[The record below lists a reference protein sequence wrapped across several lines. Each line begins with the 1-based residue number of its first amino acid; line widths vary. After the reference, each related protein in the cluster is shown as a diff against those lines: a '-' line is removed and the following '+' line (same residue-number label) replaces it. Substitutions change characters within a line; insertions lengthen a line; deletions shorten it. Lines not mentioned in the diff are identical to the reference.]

1 MLIKFIKPSLP
12 YNAGEVAGFKDAD
25 AQKYIKA
32 GVAVEYKP
40 PRSKPKDK
48 DMDEPPV
55 DKMIRKG
62 RTK

>member
-40 PRSKPKDK
+40 PRSRMK
-48 DMDEPPV
+48 DMKNPPV
-55 DKMIRKG
+55 DKMVRKG